1 MDSVA
6 MENNN
11 SDVALMASVLK
22 VWSVNI
28 ATFLVTLTNIELYLK
43 LILLVLS
50 IAWTSYKFY
59 NDYKANNA
67 KK

>member
-1 MDSVA
+1 MDSVT
-6 MENNN
+6 MDNNN
-11 SDVALMASVLK
+11 SDVALIASVLK